1 MPVVFGNS
9 EFQISAHHDQTAGE
23 SSHQESPSQSNSCT
37 NSTGSA
43 SHTRAAVSLP
53 TLTLPRPRIGGT
65 QVDEHK
71 RLFGYRGKGN
81 SRGKA
86 KKKTARQTCTL
97 KFVCLATRYPVKPPT
112 SVKERTALSNA
123 GLGDASIVFD
133 LNGDSSHRHEKILEA
148 FLKLGESGYDLQLY
162 DRAGENSSFF
172 VLKHPYLPRKLKVV
186 AGQCKIYIKPLQKD
200 LVETESDAEEVEE
213 QEEVSFGGFT
223 ALLTARSKSL
233 DQYACEVFKS

>member
-1 MPVVFGNS
+1 M
-9 EFQISAHHDQTAGE
+9 
-23 SSHQESPSQSNSCT
+23 
-37 NSTGSA
+37 
-43 SHTRAAVSLP
+43 
-53 TLTLPRPRIGGT
+53 LPRPRICGT
-65 QVDEHK
+65 QVDEH
-71 RLFGYRGKGN
+71 FGYRGKGN

-86 KKKTARQTCTL
+86 KKQSAGQTCTL

-133 LNGDSSHRHEKILEA
+133 LNGDSSHCHEKILEA
-148 FLKLGESGYDLQLY
+148 FPKLAESGYDLQLY
-162 DRAGENSSFF
+162 DRAGENSSFC

-213 QEEVSFGGFT
+213 EVSFLRGFT
-223 ALLTARSKSL
+223 AILTALSKSL